1 MNKTAIKNFAIW
13 ARNKLI
19 ADVSYDARLIGITE
33 DGIAKPLPQSFGGTQ
48 FFDIGTAEPYSISGE
63 AVRQRDKL
71 IEVIQQKEKDTDY
84 KTAYQYVIEEVAY
97 TWFNRLIAIRF
108 MEVNDYLPSHIRV
121 LSSESGKLEPDL
133 VTTPF
138 DAELPFTAEEEAQ
151 IFQLKQDN
159 KLDEVFRILF
169 LKQCNALNEILPA
182 LFEKTKN
189 YTELLLSLSV
199 IDQDGVVYHL
209 IHDIPED
216 DFNIERGG
224 QVEIIGWLYQYYNT
238 EPKAAA
244 FAKNGKITKEEI
256 PAVTQLFT
264 PDWIVRYMVE
274 NSLGRLWVEGHP
286 ECGLKEN
293 WKYYLEE
300 AQQEP
305 EVQAKL
311 AEIRKEYAA
320 LNPED
325 IKLIDPCMGSGHI
338 LVYAFDVLMQIYESA
353 GYSQRDAAK
362 SILENNIYGLDI
374 DDRAYQLAY
383 FAVMMKARQYN
394 RRILNGENS
403 CHVYAIQESNSVN
416 RAHLK
421 YFGAGMDDI
430 EKNAAKMQL
439 EGLLDTLTDAKEY
452 GSILN
457 VESYNWDLLRRFV
470 AAEDTDGQISMDS
483 VGVEDTA
490 EQLNRLID
498 IGKTMARKYWVTC
511 TNPPYAGISGLSSK
525 LGNLAQKEYPIAK
538 TDLYSIFIERCN
550 KYTTQSGFQAMITQ
564 QSWLSLP
571 SFEDLRKKVCANNQI
586 VTLAQLG
593 AHAFDEIGGE
603 VVSVVCF
610 SLRKGYQEAYIGI
623 YDDLQRGLSESEKEQ
638 FFLSVVAR
646 YYSKQDNFR
655 EIPHEIVVYDA
666 SPKAL
671 DNFSIFPPLKDT
683 AVAKPGMQTSDN
695 DRFLRLW
702 FEVLFSGIGYSMTHE
717 QAQESTF
724 KWFPYN
730 KGIGY
735 RKWYG
740 NNDYIVNFYN
750 DGEELKYWLVHN
762 PKDPG
767 TKHWSRNMRN
777 YDCYFNDGITFT
789 AIGNSFS
796 SRLNGKGYL
805 FDTKGPTMF
814 GEHLVYVC
822 GFVNSIVFDY
832 YNRML
837 CKQLT
842 KSGDSVNLV
851 PFCYDYHAKNI
862 EDTIEATV
870 SLSKYDWDSFETSWD
885 FKKHPLLRNV
895 STISEAFT
903 LWQTECDER
912 FTQLKANEEELNR
925 IFIDIYGL
933 QDELTPEVEDKD
945 VTVRKADLQR
955 DIKSLLSY
963 AVGCMFGR
971 YSLDKPGLIFAGGNF
986 DSVYWKYK
994 GQAALDENDSP
1005 IEGGYAG
1012 ISLAEYHYPKFHDT
1026 DDWETATWLSY
1037 EPDVDNVIPITDEE
1051 YLDDDIVSRLCAW
1064 LKTVYGADTLEE
1076 NLDYIAKAL
1085 GNKGSTSREIIRNYF
1100 LNDFFK
1106 DHCQTYSVTGS
1117 GKRPIYWLFDS
1128 GKQNGFKALVYL
1140 HRYTPDTI
1148 GNLRIDYLHKMQRVY
1163 ESEINR
1169 MQDMMDHSENAREVA
1184 AAGKRKDKLAKQL
1197 KECREYDEKISHL
1210 ALSRIELDLDDGV
1223 KVNYRKLQTAQD
1235 GKFYEV
1241 LADSKNIMVKE
1252 KK

>member
-138 DAELPFTAEEEAQ
+138 DAELPFTAEEETQ

-286 ECGLKEN
+286 DCGLKEN

-338 LVYAFDVLMQIYESA
+338 LVYAFDVLMPIYESA

-362 SILENNIYGLDI
+362 SILEHNIYGLDI

-394 RRILNGENS
+394 RRILNGENT
-403 CHVYAIQESNSVN
+403 CHVYAIQESNSIN

-470 AAEDTDGQISMDS
+470 AAEDTAGQISMDS

-498 IGKTMARKYWVTC
+498 IGETMARKYWVTC
-511 TNPPYAGISGLSSK
+511 TNPPYAGT
-525 LGNLAQKEYPIAK
+525 GNLSANVNNFVKKNYPDSKA
-538 TDLYSIFIERCN
+538 DLFAVFIERCRQMTVN
-550 KYTTQSGFQAMITQ
+550 NGFQAMITQ
-564 QSWLSLP
+564 HSWMFLS
-571 SFEDLRKKVCANNQI
+571 SFEKLREKMMLTETVNMAH
-586 VTLAQLG
+586 LG
-593 AHAFDEIGGE
+593 ARAFEEIGGE
-603 VVSVVCF
+603 VVQTTAFVRCANHVEGYKGTYCRLIEPTSQQGKADMFISGQNQYHVGQISF
-610 SLRKGYQEAYIGI
+610 SKIPGVPVAYWISPEVLKLFDERTVGSI
-623 YDDLQRGLSESEKEQ
+623 ADAKSGMTTT
-638 FFLSVVAR
+638 
-646 YYSKQDNFR
+646 DN
-655 EIPHEIVVYDA
+655 
-666 SPKAL
+666 
-671 DNFSIFPPLKDT
+671 T
-683 AVAKPGMQTSDN
+683 
-695 DRFLRLW
+695 RFLRLW
-702 FEVLFSGIGYSMTHE
+702 EEVNCQKIGFGYSNIADTQDMKY
-717 QAQESTF
+717 
-724 KWFPYN
+724 KWFPFCKGGDFRRWAGNESFVVNWFNNGEEIRVAAEGATGGRLVNIDCALRECLVWTKISSANISLRLKKQGIFFSDAAPGVFTNRETLYYLLALLNTKYANEIIKLINPTLNFVPGAVSSVPVKKDEKN
-730 KGIGY
+730 KGKIIEIAE
-735 RKWYG
+735 G
-740 NNDYIVNFYN
+740 NV
-750 DGEELKYWLVHN
+750 
-762 PKDPG
+762 
-767 TKHWSRNMRN
+767 
-777 YDCYFNDGITFT
+777 
-789 AIGNSFS
+789 
-796 SRLNGKGYL
+796 
-805 FDTKGPTMF
+805 
-814 GEHLVYVC
+814 
-822 GFVNSIVFDY
+822 
-832 YNRML
+832 
-837 CKQLT
+837 QL
-842 KSGDSVNLV
+842 S
-851 PFCYDYHAKNI
+851 
-862 EDTIEATV
+862 ER
-870 SLSKYDWDSFETSWD
+870 DWDSFETSWN

-895 STISEAFT
+895 STLSEAFT
-903 LWQTECDER
+903 QWQTECDDR
-912 FTQLKANEEELNR
+912 FNRLKANEEELNR

-1064 LKTVYGADTLEE
+1064 LKAVYGADTLEE

-1100 LNDFFK
+1100 LNDFFR

-1184 AAGKRKDKLAKQL
+1184 TAGKRKDKLAKQL

>member
-209 IHDIPED
+209 IHDIPEE

-286 ECGLKEN
+286 DCGLKEN

-362 SILENNIYGLDI
+362 SILEHNIYGLDI

-394 RRILNGENS
+394 RRILNGENT
-403 CHVYAIQESNSVN
+403 CHVYAIQESNSIN

-430 EKNAAKMQL
+430 EKNAAKMQM

-498 IGKTMARKYWVTC
+498 IGETMARKYWVTV
-511 TNPPYAGISGLSSK
+511 TNPPYANTGSLGAKVNSFVKKNYQDSK
-525 LGNLAQKEYPIAK
+525 A
-538 TDLYSIFIERCN
+538 DLYSVFIERCAQMIVHGG
-550 KYTTQSGFQAMITQ
+550 YQAMITQ
-564 QSWLSLP
+564 HSWMFLT
-571 SFEDLRKKVCANNQI
+571 SFQKLREKMMHTDTISMAH
-586 VTLAQLG
+586 LG
-593 AHAFDEIGGE
+593 ARAFEEIGGE
-603 VVSVVCF
+603 VVQTTAFVRRNSSISDYYGTYCRLVEP
-610 SLRKGYQEAYIGI
+610 STQQGKA
-623 YDDLQRGLSESEKEQ
+623 DLYLSRTKCY
-638 FFLSVVAR
+638 VAR
-646 YYSKQDNFR
+646 QADFVK
-655 EIPHEIVVYDA
+655 I
-666 SPKAL
+666 
-671 DNFSIFPPLKDT
+671 
-683 AVAKPGMQTSDN
+683 PGMPVAYWLSNIYFELFSKLPTLSNSVDFCKGLATMDN
-695 DRFLRLW
+695 ERFLRLW
-702 FEVLFSGIGYSMTHE
+702 EEVSWKNACVTAIDAAEGK
-717 QAQESTF
+717 ES
-724 KWFPYN
+724 KKRWFAYN
-730 KGIGY
+730 KGGTF
-735 RKWYG
+735 RRWYG
-740 NNDYIVNFYN
+740 NRDYVINWFD
-750 DGEELKYWLVHN
+750 DGKELKDNVVKCY
-762 PKDPG
+762 G
-767 TKHWSRNMRN
+767 GGSYTKEVRNEEK
-777 YDCYFNDGITFT
+777 YFCEGITWSTLASGLISIRYSPKGCIFDSKGSMGFAKSGQNIYALT
-789 AIGNSFS
+789 AFLNSCVAQKFLEVLSPTLDYNIGG
-796 SRLNGKGYL
+796 LNNL
-805 FDTKGPTMF
+805 P
-814 GEHLVYVC
+814 
-822 GFVNSIVFDY
+822 FVNVPDNAIET
-832 YNRML
+832 
-837 CKQLT
+837 CKECIR
-842 KSGDSVNLV
+842 DSV
-851 PFCYDYHAKNI
+851 
-862 EDTIEATV
+862 
-870 SLSKYDWDSFETSWD
+870 YDWDSFETSWD

-895 STISEAFT
+895 STISEAFAQ
-903 LWQTECDER
+903 WQAECDDR
-912 FTQLKANEEELNR
+912 FNQLKANEEELNR

-933 QDELTPEVEDKD
+933 QDELIPEVEDKD

-971 YSLDKPGLIFAGGNF
+971 YSTYKDGLLFAGEPY
-986 DSVYWKYK
+986 SL
-994 GQAALDENDSP
+994 QAFVDKMNDRLGTISAEELERAYRNEGIVVDEM
-1005 IEGGYAG
+1005 
-1012 ISLAEYHYPKFHDT
+1012 FF
-1026 DDWETATWLSY
+1026 
-1037 EPDVDNVIPITDEE
+1037 PDADNVIPITDEE

-1064 LKTVYGADTLEE
+1064 LKAVYGADTLEA
-1076 NLDYIAKAL
+1076 NLDYIANAL

-1169 MQDMMDHSENAREVA
+1169 MQDMMDHSGNAREVA
-1184 AAGKRKDKLAKQL
+1184 AASKRKDKLAKQL